1 MGFTTVYRSLLELFP
16 QVDARMLKAV
26 AIEHPKDPDL
36 AAEIVISEVL
46 PYLARLSIAGPPI
59 IDDCNKASGLSA
71 GKAKYEGH
79 SSSSN
84 DQFGLGKTAGCS
96 LESSLTYNE
105 STSKTDCNDSGQLSD
120 STHQPNAYSSTEA
133 VSLDSNIDANQL
145 QGNIDSEELILL
157 KRPRRPD
164 NLQADTGHTS
174 EFVSNALSPETITIQ
189 IEVPASLGKCQE
201 DNIRV
206 ADLPTLQAMSSSLM
220 QERHEFDGSLTG
232 IQREWKDLDCPLL
245 NDFDTCGKRKIVEPC
260 IDGRETPQVEP
271 CIDAVENPSH
281 EPCLDSTNL
290 EMENSAVERTPNT
303 AEVDFHPEFSGTPT
317 TSSENLKFN
326 QEIKIDFLDDIVEAA
341 KNNKKTLFLAVDSI
355 MNMMRQVELKEKAVE
370 EAKEEASCAGLDI
383 LAKVDELKQ
392 MLSHAKET
400 NDMHAGE
407 VYGERAILATE
418 VRELQARLLNLA
430 DERDKALAIIDE
442 MGRSLEERL
451 AAAEESR
458 KAAEKQKLEQEA
470 AARVA
475 LVEQETIMDK
485 VVQQSK
491 ILQEEADE
499 NAKLREFLMDRGRV
513 VDTLQGEISVIC
525 QDVRLLKGKF
535 DERVPLSMSISSSQT
550 SCILASSGSSLKSIA
565 SDLVSDPRE
574 ASNSPKERSPASSIY
589 DQSLKSLQQISPS
602 SSNRGSSPKIPELMR
617 SPTSS
622 MDGQPPKG
630 GVQEMK
636 MYHDSDDDWE
646 FFG

>member
-220 QERHEFDGSLTG
+220 QE
-232 IQREWKDLDCPLL
+232 
-245 NDFDTCGKRKIVEPC
+245 RKIVEPC